1 MNGVAVEKC
10 ESTNANKEITVSYT
24 GKLGN
29 LRRIEQ
35 SDGKVLQYEYE
46 HGKIKVVK
54 NASGSA
60 IESVDYDDLDRQ
72 TIHTFN
78 GNVHTTEYN
87 DYGQTAKETVN
98 WLSLL

>member
-1 MNGVAVEKC
+1 M
-10 ESTNANKEITVSYT
+10 Y
-24 GKLGN
+24 
-29 LRRIEQ
+29 
-35 SDGKVLQYEYE
+35 LQNSFIL
-46 HGKIKVVK
+46 H
-54 NASGSA
+54 
-60 IESVDYDDLDRQ
+60 DDLDRQ